1 MFIWPP
7 YGHFDM
13 MTNYGIPSPH
23 AKTPEN
29 TAFFP
34 LHQVPGSNMILY
46 DSLVFYGNGWMGFSW
61 DSIYGVECN
70 ITISRFWN
78 HSAKM
83 HDHDIHGST
92 GCGFTHFSFFT
103 QFGRS
108 IPMYSHWLTN
118 FQGGEA
124 TNEPPMLSINIP
136 FCSELCTIHHT
147 HTHTYIYI
155 ENVHIL
161 SFVGHIG

>member
-1 MFIWPP
+1 MAILIWWQTMGFQTHTPK
-7 YGHFDM
+7 HL
-13 MTNYGIPSPH
+13 
-23 AKTPEN
+23 KTRHVSRC
-29 TAFFP
+29 TRF
-34 LHQVPGSNMILY
+34 PGSNMILY

-92 GCGFTHFSFFT
+92 GCGFTHFSFFI

-147 HTHTYIYI
+147 HTHTYI
-155 ENVHIL
+155 
-161 SFVGHIG
+161 